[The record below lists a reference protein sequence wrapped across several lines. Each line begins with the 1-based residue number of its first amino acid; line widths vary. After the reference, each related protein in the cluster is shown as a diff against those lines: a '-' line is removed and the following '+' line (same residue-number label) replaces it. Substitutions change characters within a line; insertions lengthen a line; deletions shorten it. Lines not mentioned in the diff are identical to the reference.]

1 MAKQYYMSENQ
12 MRRAFEKFKDDER
25 MKNALEKGWL
35 IYLREN
41 GFLGIDPES
50 LRDHIVTIKDKQ
62 KLVKA
67 ELSSAKMK
75 KIEQNYCL
83 YH

>member
-1 MAKQYYMSENQ
+1 MAKKLIMSDYELEK
-12 MRRAFEKFKDDER
+12 AFNKFKDDVR
-25 MKNALEKGWL
+25 IKNALENGWL
-35 IYLREN
+35 IYLRPN
-41 GFLGIDPES
+41 GFIVIDPES